1 MTLTSTRLPI
11 VTAFLVA
18 LAAWFGLRFQD
29 QTNSVGV
36 RSETKVYLGFDR
48 NEYPGDIA
56 LPVLRKTF
64 SFSGYWLTPPP
75 REPKNTWAGK
85 KKALN
90 AHGFG
95 FLLLARGR
103 GSSGIK
109 SSAKED
115 GVADAREAAQNAIQE
130 GFAAGSVVFLDIEE
144 GGRLSP
150 QFHSY
155 ISAWV
160 DELVRQGFR
169 PGVYCSG
176 MPVNDG
182 NGRTIVTSEDIRSN
196 MGKRDIV
203 FWVLNDTCPPS
214 PGCTSAGPPEPTRS
228 GVEYA
233 AVWQF
238 VRSPRAKETASA
250 CEGYASDENCYAGVD
265 AAHRWH
271 LDLDVA
277 SSNNPSAP
285 QVRRVSSNSDLSA
298 NQ

>member
-1 MTLTSTRLPI
+1 MVLVTAVWSTSRYEHHKSTVSTR
-11 VTAFLVA
+11 
-18 LAAWFGLRFQD
+18 
-29 QTNSVGV
+29 N
-36 RSETKVYLGFDR
+36 ETRIYLGFDR

-75 REPKNTWAGK
+75 RETKNTWAGK

-103 GSSGIK
+103 GASGIK

-176 MPVNDG
+176 VPVNDG
-182 NGRTIVTSEDIRSN
+182 NGHKIVTGDDIRSN
-196 MGKRDIV
+196 VGSRSVVYWV
-203 FWVLNDTCPPS
+203 FNDMCPPS
-214 PGCTSAGPPEPTRS
+214 PGCRSWVGPLGPAGS

-233 AVWQF
+233 TVWQF

-250 CEGYASDENCYAGVD
+250 CEGYASDENCYTGVD

-277 SSNNPSAP
+277 SSNNPSTP
-285 QVRRVSSNSDLSA
+285 R
-298 NQ
+298 